1 MEILIKM
8 PDKLTIDDF
17 PVLKSKHVY
26 IKDTKAT
33 INIINIMLRD
43 GADHLQIVTD
53 FDLTLTKQHVD
64 GKLVLSSF
72 GLFGKCNQLPSAYMN
87 ESRRLYHKYRP
98 IEIDPD
104 LPLKEKIEAM
114 SDWMIAAEK
123 LLKGIEFDPK
133 ELSEVAE
140 KYGTPLRDG
149 TKELLEKLYEAN
161 IPVLVF
167 SAGLGDVVE
176 AVLKCHKVF
185 FNNVKII
192 SNFLKYNGNK
202 IDGFKNKKLIHV
214 FNKNEHALEQ
224 EYFKVIE
231 GRRHVLLMGDTTGDA
246 SMVNGMDDTIAVLK
260 IGFLYD
266 KAEENLANYMKEF
279 DIVLVDDQTMQVA
292 TEILRTI
299 LK

>member
-1 MEILIKM
+1 MYIVLLVFILWI
-8 PDKLTIDDF
+8 
-17 PVLKSKHVY
+17 S
-26 IKDTKAT
+26 
-33 INIINIMLRD
+33 
-43 GADHLQIVTD
+43 
-53 FDLTLTKQHVD
+53 
-64 GKLVLSSF
+64 
-72 GLFGKCNQLPSAYMN
+72 GLFGKCNQLPSGYMN

-104 LPLKEKIEAM
+104 LSLKDKIKAM
-114 SDWMIAAEK
+114 NDWMIAAEK

-140 KYGTPLRDG
+140 KYSTPLRDG
-149 TKELLEKLYEAN
+149 TKELLEKLNEAN

-192 SNFLKYNGNK
+192 SNFLKFNGKK
-202 IDGFKNKKLIHV
+202 IDGFKNEKLIHV

-246 SMVNGMDDTIAVLK
+246 SMVNGMDYTIAVLK

-266 KAEENLANYMKEF
+266 KVRSSLINLVFKH
-279 DIVLVDDQTMQVA
+279 I
-292 TEILRTI
+292 
-299 LK
+299 

>member
-1 MEILIKM
+1 M
-8 PDKLTIDDF
+8 PDKITIDDF
-17 PVLKSKHVY
+17 PIFKSKHVY
-26 IKDTKAT
+26 IKDKNAT
-33 INIINIMLRD
+33 MNTINIMLQD
-43 GADHLQIVTD
+43 GPDHLQVVTD

-72 GLFGKCNQLPSAYMN
+72 GLFGKCNQLPSSYTN
-87 ESRRLYHKYRP
+87 ESKRLYQKYRP
-98 IEIDPD
+98 IEIDPN
-104 LPLKEKIEAM
+104 LALEEKIEAM
-114 SDWMIAAEK
+114 SDWMASAEK

-133 ELSEVAE
+133 ELSEVVQ

-149 TKELLEKLYEAN
+149 TKELLEKLNEAN

-167 SAGLGDVVE
+167 SAGLGDAVE
-176 AVLKCHKVF
+176 AVLKCHKVL

-192 SNFLKYNGNK
+192 SNFLKYNGNQ

-224 EYFKVIE
+224 DYFKVIE

-246 SMVNGMDDTIAVLK
+246 NMVDGMDDTVAVLK

-266 KAEENLANYMKEF
+266 KAEENLHNYMNEF

>member
-1 MEILIKM
+1 M
-8 PDKLTIDDF
+8 PDKITIDDF
-17 PVLKSKHVY
+17 PIFKSKHVY
-26 IKDTKAT
+26 IKDKNAT
-33 INIINIMLRD
+33 MNTINIMLRD
-43 GADHLQIVTD
+43 GPDNLQVVTD

-72 GLFGKCNQLPSAYMN
+72 GLFGKCNQLPSTYTN
-87 ESRRLYHKYRP
+87 EAKRLYQKYRP
-98 IEIDPD
+98 IEIDPN
-104 LPLKEKIEAM
+104 LALEEKIEAM
-114 SDWMIAAEK
+114 SDWMTSAEK

-133 ELSEVAE
+133 ELSEVVQ

-149 TKELLEKLYEAN
+149 TKELLEKLNEAN

-167 SAGLGDVVE
+167 SAGLGDAVE
-176 AVLKCHKVF
+176 AVLKCHKVL

-192 SNFLKYNGNK
+192 SNFLKYNGNQ

-224 EYFKVIE
+224 DYFKVIE
-231 GRRHVLLMGDTTGDA
+231 GRRHVLLMGDNTGDA
-246 SMVNGMDDTIAVLK
+246 NMVDGMDDTVAVLK

-266 KAEENLANYMKEF
+266 KAEENLHNYMNEF